1 MPPPV
6 MSNPVMS
13 NPVPT
18 ARAVVDEFAAAGSR
32 GDATLLRC
40 GGCGDTAVIT
50 QGERGYG
57 PLVHGFLG
65 GHELCRSAVE
75 ITRSIAVAC

>member
-1 MPPPV
+1 MAPPV
-6 MSNPVMS
+6 MSNAVMPSAVMS
-13 NPVPT
+13 H
-18 ARAVVDEFAAAGSR
+18 

-40 GGCGDTAVIT
+40 GGCGDSAVVT
-50 QGERGYG
+50 QGEPDYG

-75 ITRSIAVAC
+75 ITRSITAPR